1 MDDDALEDCRIV
13 LVDEDAHQRQLLVW
27 ELTGLGFRNVSA
39 IERPLSALEHIA
51 DFPTDLLIT
60 DYHIDLLHLLRTHP
74 RSPAPGLPVIMVT
87 ARADAE
93 AVAAARDAGVDEFLV
108 KPVEPEDLYAHIRN
122 TLERRRKV
130 IKEDGYR
137 GPDRRRHH
145 LDVEDGKERRNT
157 P

>member
-1 MDDDALEDCRIV
+1 MDDDSLEDCRIV

-39 IERPLSALEHIA
+39 IDRPLSALEHIA

-60 DYHIDLLHLLRTHP
+60 DYHIDLLHLLRNHP
-74 RSPAPGLPVIMVT
+74 RSPAPELPVIMVT
-87 ARADAE
+87 ARADADT
-93 AVAAARDAGVDEFLV
+93 VATARDAGVDEFLV
-108 KPVEPEDLYAHIRN
+108 KPVEPDDLYAHIRN

-130 IKEDGYR
+130 VKEDGYR
-137 GPDRRRHH
+137 GPDRRRRHVP
-145 LDVEDGKERRNT
+145 VEGDKDRRNN